1 MLVVRQGLWGE
12 RQPADPPTRTTQPRD
27 RGNDKRTHWRPEK
40 GGGLGFR
47 IALTRHSSIVASLR
61 SPRRAHHHSVV
72 YRSAGHIHGW
82 TVSALYLDRWYPTR
96 SRNNIG
102 SHPTLIGAAYT
113 RGGCVGLREVNL
125 GKRCFFEFLETD
137 AGRHWNRKRKQSS
150 GAESIPRLHRLSTR
164 RTPEQ
169 LTRDFGIAVR
179 HLLGGELQADL
190 AEEFGVDAATISRA
204 CRDIPNLLPRL
215 EAADGRMARYLA
227 AFGWLP
233 VLSSWTSST
242 GRCCDDIDL
251 DRAQVHVRHALQRV
265 KGVLR
270 HVALKT
276 DATRRCWRCRPR
288 WLRRCCDIERVNSL
302 SERPLPPRGAR
313 PASCSQP

>member
-1 MLVVRQGLWGE
+1 MAGPYPLCIWIGG
-12 RQPADPPTRTTQPRD
+12 TQ
-27 RGNDKRTHWRPEK
+27 
-40 GGGLGFR
+40 
-47 IALTRHSSIVASLR
+47 
-61 SPRRAHHHSVV
+61 
-72 YRSAGHIHGW
+72 
-82 TVSALYLDRWYPTR
+82 TR

-190 AEEFGVDAATISRA
+190 AAEFGVDAATISRA

-242 GRCCDDIDL
+242 GRCC
-251 DRAQVHVRHALQRV
+251 
-265 KGVLR
+265 LR
-270 HVALKT
+270 LGACSVALVA
-276 DATRRCWRCRPR
+276 ATAAAMR
-288 WLRRCCDIERVNSL
+288 LI
-302 SERPLPPRGAR
+302 PRGDS
-313 PASCSQP
+313 PWP